1 MLYPDPQIVV
11 NTQEIDLPDNRIRT
25 NQYQLWN
32 FLPVQIFEQ
41 FSKLANLYF
50 LV

>member
-1 MLYPDPQIVV
+1 VLFPDPEIVV
-11 NTQEIDLPDNRIRT
+11 NLPEKHLPDNRIRT

-32 FLPVQIFEQ
+32 FFPVQIFEQ